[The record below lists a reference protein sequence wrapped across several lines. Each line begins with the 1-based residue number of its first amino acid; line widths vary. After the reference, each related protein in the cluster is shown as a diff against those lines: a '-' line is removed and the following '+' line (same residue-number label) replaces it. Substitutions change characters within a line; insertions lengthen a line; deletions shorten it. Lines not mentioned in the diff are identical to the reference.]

1 MTTLSIRNLTKK
13 YGHFAALENFSLEIS
28 SGEFMVLLGPSGC
41 GKTTVLRCIAG
52 LTDITSGEI
61 HIGGELVNKLP

>member
-1 MTTLSIRNLTKK
+1 MGCLLSSLKIQNLTKNFGNVK
-13 YGHFAALENFSLEIS
+13 AVDDFSLDVR

-52 LTDITSGEI
+52 LETSTSGEI
-61 HIGGELVNKLP
+61 YI